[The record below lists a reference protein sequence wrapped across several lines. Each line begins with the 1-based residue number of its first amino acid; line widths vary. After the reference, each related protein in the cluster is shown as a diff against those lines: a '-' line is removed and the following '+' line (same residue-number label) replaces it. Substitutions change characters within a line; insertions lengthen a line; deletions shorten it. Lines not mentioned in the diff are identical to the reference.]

1 MGDLNLSDEQT
12 RIYVQTGID
21 NARVDAAASAQALGA
36 LLAQPVGYINNG
48 TEGLSDDVG
57 EYLPS
62 SLGLKDVLNE
72 YTLRTLDAKGPTLIV
87 LHSAGNEDARKAL
100 LAGSLYDHR
109 YANLSFVSLA
119 SPVGSRAMQ
128 AAVTQGQAAYLDQV
142 ADWRDPVT
150 YSKTAGTAILGSLLG
165 STGYGALQGCAYG
178 LFGCVSGGATGAFF
192 GAIPGLLGH
201 FGLINYHPFEQYIA
215 KPQTRSI
222 LFDWLRANSL
232 ASVGR

>member
-1 MGDLNLSDEQT
+1 MGYLKLFDEQT
-12 RIYVQTGID
+12 RIYVQTGMD

-57 EYLPS
+57 VYLTS

-119 SPVGSRAMQ
+119 SPVGSSAMQ
-128 AAVTQGQAAYLDQV
+128 AAVTQGQATYLGQV

-150 YSKTAGTAILGSLLG
+150 YSKTAGTISIGSFVGGL
-165 STGYGALQGCAYG
+165 SYGAVQGCFYG
-178 LFGCVSGGATGAFF
+178 PLGCISGSISGAVVG
-192 GAIPGLLGH
+192 GIPGALTFLG
-201 FGLINYHPFEQYIA
+201 LTTYHSFEQYIA